1 MKKIHL
7 TLLLLGIAFILYMMK
22 ECAGAPN
29 VEELR
34 LKEKNKAAAINGAV
48 EQCLDDFGFKKEWVR
63 RKVIKN
69 KTVKKHLKLVKVPI
83 DLPFPILN
91 LAIKSAVADSGGMI
105 FSGREI
111 SGKNRLILTIGYENV
126 TVDSI
131 VLTKDR
137 KLTHKKG
144 KIALIIDD
152 FGTNKAEIL
161 ERYLKLP
168 EKITFSIIPGSKY
181 AEEIGR
187 LALKSGK
194 EVLIHL
200 PMESHEA
207 PEKNEKI
214 LLKNNSKKR
223 DAEKLINLCI
233 KELPMAKGFSN
244 HMGSKATENAVL
256 MKYVADI
263 LRKKHLYF
271 VDSRT
276 SELSRAY
283 EVFRKSRNKV
293 LKRDVFLD
301 NVETEEFILSQ
312 LEELMRIASENGSAV
327 GIGHETKEITY
338 GVLQKEIPRMLRKGY
353 ELIFISEMPGK

>member
-1 MKKIHL
+1 MKKVHL
-7 TLLLLGIAFILYMMK
+7 TIILLGIALILYLVK
-22 ECAGAPN
+22 DYAGAPN
-29 VEELR
+29 IEGL
-34 LKEKNKAAAINGAV
+34 LQKEKNKAAAIDGAV

-63 RKVIKN
+63 RKIIKD
-69 KTVKKHLKLVKVPI
+69 KTAEKYLKLVKVPV

-91 LAIKSAVADSGGMI
+91 LAIKSAVADSGGRI

-152 FGTNKAEIL
+152 FGTNKGEIL
-161 ERYLKLP
+161 EGYLKLP

-181 AEEIGR
+181 AKEIGG
-187 LALKSGK
+187 LAQKSGK

-200 PMESHEA
+200 PMESHEP
-207 PEKNEKI
+207 PEKNESI

-233 KELPMAKGFSN
+233 EELPMAKGVSN
-244 HMGSKATENAVL
+244 HMGSKATENAAL
-256 MKYVADI
+256 MKYLADI
-263 LRKKHLYF
+263 LMKKGLYF

-276 SELSRAY
+276 
-283 EVFRKSRNKV
+283 
-293 LKRDVFLD
+293 
-301 NVETEEFILSQ
+301 
-312 LEELMRIASENGSAV
+312 
-327 GIGHETKEITY
+327 
-338 GVLQKEIPRMLRKGY
+338 
-353 ELIFISEMPGK
+353 